1 MKRPGLKTAVPILSI
16 SDMKKSSRLLIA
28 FLVACTWFP
37 VQQASAG
44 LFEDD
49 EARRHILDMR
59 AKLKEV
65 GQEKADKASLLAV
78 ANQNE
83 ALREEIA
90 RLRGQIEVL
99 TNQVATLESR
109 QKDFYLD
116 LDTRLKKLEPQ
127 QMSVN
132 GKEIT
137 VEADEGQTYSRAEE
151 LFAAADYKGAV
162 SAYTAFLKRFPNSHL
177 AAKAQYELG
186 NAYYMLGDYKNAL
199 KNQSAVV
206 RRYPKN
212 PVTPDAML
220 NMASCQIGLK
230 DIASAK
236 KTLSELVRKYP
247 RSEAAKGAKER
258 LAQLG

>member
-1 MKRPGLKTAVPILSI
+1 M
-16 SDMKKSSRLLIA
+16 
-28 FLVACTWFP
+28 
-37 VQQASAG
+37 
-44 LFEDD
+44 FEDD

-59 AKLKEV
+59 AKMKEV
-65 GQEKADKASLLAV
+65 EEEKADKASLLEV

-99 TNQVATLESR
+99 TNQVDTLESR

-127 QMSVN
+127 QMVVN
-132 GKEIT
+132 GKEVT
-137 VEADEGQTYSRAEE
+137 VEADEGQSFSRAEE
-151 LFAAADYKGAV
+151 LFTSGSYKDAIAAYAD
-162 SAYTAFLKRFPNSHL
+162 FLKRFPKSHL
-177 AAKAQYELG
+177 IAKAQYQMG
-186 NAYYMLGDYKNAL
+186 NAYYLQKDYKNAL

-220 NMASCQIGLK
+220 NMASCQIGLS
-230 DIASAK
+230 DLASAK
-236 KTLSELVRKYP
+236 KTLSELIRKYP
-247 RSEAAKGAKER
+247 GTEAAKKAKER

>member
-1 MKRPGLKTAVPILSI
+1 
-16 SDMKKSSRLLIA
+16 MKKHSRLLFA
-28 FLVACTWFP
+28 LFLACAWFP
-37 VQQASAG
+37 MQQAGAA

-49 EARRHILDMR
+49 EARRHILDVR

-65 GQEKADKASLLAV
+65 EQEKADKASLLVV

-116 LDTRLKKLEPQ
+116 LDTRLKRLEPQ
-127 QMSVN
+127 QMTVN
-132 GKEIT
+132 GKEVT
-137 VEADEGQTYSRAEE
+137 VEADEGQSYSRAEE

-162 SAYTAFLKRFPNSHL
+162 SAYSDFLKRFPKSHL
-177 AAKAQYELG
+177 AAKAQYQLG
-186 NAYYMLGDYKNAL
+186 NAYYMQGDYKSAL

-212 PVTPDAML
+212 PITPEAML

-230 DIASAK
+230 DLASAK

-247 RSEAAKGAKER
+247 ASEAAKGAKER